1 MRLPAL
7 LAVSAAFALLWTAA
21 PARALQGWDRT
32 PTGVP
37 INASVGDQHRPVS
50 LADGSGGAFLV
61 WTDVRSGSYDLYAN
75 HVTAAGTVLWGAGG
89 KPICTAPGIQ
99 ELPRL
104 CSDAQSGFIVVWE
117 DARSGT
123 YDIYAQRVR
132 VTGELMWPLNGV
144 PVCALPGD
152 QYSPCV
158 VADNTGGAIVAWTD
172 FRAGN
177 TSDIFAQHLSPDG
190 AKLWTAAGVAVCTAP
205 GDQDSPGIVS
215 DNAGGAICLWS
226 DYRNGIDSDIFTA
239 RLTAAG
245 TLPWGINGVAA
256 CMAAG
261 DQITPAVCSDG
272 AGGIIAAWTDLR
284 YGNADVFAQ
293 RVTAG
298 GAAIWN
304 ADGDS
309 VCTALGDQQNA
320 VVEPD
325 GSNGAYIAWEDSRTG
340 GEDIYAMRVN
350 STGQLIWFGDHGIP
364 VCVSPG
370 AQTEPRFARD
380 GFGYVICLWQ
390 DARNGSFDLYA
401 QRLVGFGQSWWTVN
415 GIPVCTAPGQQVYP
429 TMCSDLAG
437 GAYVF
442 WEDNRNGAND
452 IYGQRVMA
460 YGGGVLGASEPMIRT
475 LTDVPDD
482 DGGFVTMT
490 FDATLFE
497 NPDYNIPISGYEIMK
512 VEPAG
517 DVHVGFV
524 PATGAASYSL
534 AVPTDGDSVT
544 TGAFPRTTY
553 RINTIDTFQ
562 QVRWHSVPDSSY
574 SLDNLAP
581 PAVERLTGLIVNNRV
596 RLTWLRSPNRDV
608 RAYRVYS
615 GNAPSFL
622 TDTNSLR
629 GTTQDTVYSD
639 YLDPSRPYFRVGVLD
654 THGNESERAWV
665 KVEATLDAPP
675 AHLAVAFLA
684 APSPNPSSGPTSMRF
699 GLAHDARVRLDVYDQ
714 LGRHIRGLDAG
725 ALAAGEHVIAWDGRN
740 EDGHDSAPG
749 LYFVRARLDG
759 RDFTQRLV
767 RVR

>member
-7 LAVSAAFALLWTAA
+7 LATAA
-21 PARALQGWDRT
+21 LITLAPSAHALQGWDRT

-37 INASVGDQHRPVS
+37 MNASFGDQHRPVS

-75 HVTAAGTVLWGAGG
+75 HITAAGTVLWGAGG

-99 ELPRL
+99 ELPKL

-117 DARSGT
+117 DARGGN
-123 YDIYAQRVR
+123 YDIYAQRVKA
-132 VTGELMWPLNGV
+132 TGDIVWATNGV
-144 PVCALPGD
+144 PVCALAGD
-152 QYSPCV
+152 QYSPTV

-177 TSDIFAQHLSPDG
+177 TSDIFAQRLNPDG
-190 AKLWTAAGVAVCTAP
+190 VKLWNAAGIGVCVAP
-205 GDQDSPGIVS
+205 GDQDSPGIVT
-215 DNAGGAICLWS
+215 DNNGGAICLWS
-226 DYRNGIDSDIFTA
+226 DYRNGIDSDIYSA
-239 RLTAAG
+239 RITNAG
-245 TLPWGINGVAA
+245 TMPWGINGIAA
-256 CMAAG
+256 CVAAG
-261 DQITPAVCSDG
+261 DQITPTVCSDG
-272 AGGIIAAWTDLR
+272 AGGIIAAWTDMR

-293 RVTAG
+293 RVTQAG
-298 GAAIWN
+298 VAMWN

-309 VCTALGDQQNA
+309 VSTAPGDQQNA

-325 GSNGAYIAWEDSRTG
+325 GLGGVYVAWEDARTG
-340 GEDIYAMRVN
+340 ENDIYAMRIN
-350 STGQLIWFGDHGIP
+350 AIGQLIWFGDHGIP
-364 VCVSPG
+364 VCVAPG
-370 AQTEPRFARD
+370 SQTEPRFARD

-390 DARNGSFDLYA
+390 DTRSGSFDLYA
-401 QRLVGFGQSWWTVN
+401 QRLVGFGRPWWTVD
-415 GIPVCTAPGQQVYP
+415 GIPVCTASGQQVYP

-460 YGGGVLGASEPMIRT
+460 YGGGILGACEPVIRT
-475 LTDVPDD
+475 LADVPGD

-497 NPDYNIPISGYEIMK
+497 NPDYNIPIFGYEIMK
-512 VEPAG
+512 LEPTG

-524 PATGAASYSL
+524 PATGAASYS
-534 AVPTDGDSVT
+534 VVIPTDGDSVT
-544 TGAFPRTTY
+544 VGTFPRTLY

-574 SLDNLAP
+574 SIDNTPP
-581 PAVERLTGLIVNNRV
+581 PAVDQLTGLIVNNQV
-596 RLTWLRSPNRDV
+596 RLSWRRSPNTDV
-608 RAYRVYS
+608 RGYRVYW
-615 GNAPSFL
+615 GNSQSFVTDATTLRTTTTDTVL
-622 TDTNSLR
+622 TDFLNP
-629 GTTQDTVYSD
+629 D
-639 YLDPSRPYFRVGVLD
+639 RPYYKISVLD
-654 THGNESERAWV
+654 THGNESEQAWV
-665 KVEATLDAPP
+665 LTEATLDAPP
-675 AHLAVAFLA
+675 ARVAAAFLA
-684 APSPNPSSGPTSMRF
+684 QPSPNPSTGRTTLRF
-699 GLAHDARVRLDVYDQ
+699 GLAHDARVQLDVYDQ
-714 LGRHIRGLDAG
+714 QGRRVRGIDAG
-725 ALAAGEHVIAWDGRN
+725 ALAAGEHVITWDGRD
-740 EDGHDSAPG
+740 EAGHDSAPG